1 MWATHRTLIFAAWH
15 TLPIVR
21 RSRFGFSDEVWLY
34 SLGTGVWRSLV
45 ARFVRDEE
53 AVGSN
58 PATPTV
64 NRRDRLVPAIL
75 YVYSQTDCQHGRKG
89 GNEAGAGGRAPLR
102 HAGGCG
108 ARGRRQGTPSACGR
122 LRYSRAA
129 AEHPFDMR
137 EAAVP
142 EGGGRAPLRHAG
154 SCGARGRV
162 AGHPFGIRAAAV
174 PEGGGRAWPGFEPTR
189 RAEGSRRGR
198 RAGGPTPSGA
208 ESSWGGGPTP
218 LSTEK
223 GHRHCAVTIENGDPT
238 HQQHGRQ
245 GPHVRSSHVHNV
257 EACIT
262 NLFHV
267 INFQCIHSYD
277 I

>member
-75 YVYSQTDCQHGRKG
+75 YVHSQTDCQHGRKG
-89 GNEAGAGGRAPLR
+89 GNEAGAGGVATMQHAP
-102 HAGGCG
+102 
-108 ARGRRQGTPSACGR
+108 T
-122 LRYSRAA
+122 
-129 AEHPFDMR
+129 
-137 EAAVP
+137 
-142 EGGGRAPLRHAG
+142 
-154 SCGARGRV
+154 
-162 AGHPFGIRAAAV
+162 AV

>member
-34 SLGTGVWRSLV
+34 SWGTGVWRSLV

-75 YVYSQTDCQHGRKG
+75 YVHSQTDCQHGRKG
-89 GNEAGAGGRAPLR
+89 GNEAGVGGVATVQHAAGD
-102 HAGGCG
+102 CG
-108 ARGRRQGTPSACGR
+108 TRGRRQGAPSVCGR
-122 LRYSRAA
+122 LWCPRAA
-129 AEHPFDMR
+129 AGP
-137 EAAVP
+137 
-142 EGGGRAPLRHAG
+142 GRA
-154 SCGARGRV
+154 SN
-162 AGHPFGIRAAAV
+162 
-174 PEGGGRAWPGFEPTR
+174 R
-189 RAEGSRRGR
+189 RAEPKARGADGE
-198 RAGGPTPSGA
+198 RAGREPSGA
-208 ESSWGGGPTP
+208 ESSWGGGPTH

-223 GHRHCAVTIENGDPT
+223 GHRHCAVTIENDDPT
-238 HQQHGRQ
+238 HHQHGRQ
-245 GPHVRSSHVHNV
+245 GPHERSNHVHNV
-257 EACIT
+257 EACVTI
-262 NLFHV
+262 LSHV

>member
-89 GNEAGAGGRAPLR
+89 GNEAGAGGVATMQHAP
-102 HAGGCG
+102 
-108 ARGRRQGTPSACGR
+108 T
-122 LRYSRAA
+122 
-129 AEHPFDMR
+129 
-137 EAAVP
+137 
-142 EGGGRAPLRHAG
+142 
-154 SCGARGRV
+154 
-162 AGHPFGIRAAAV
+162 AV
-174 PEGGGRAWPGFEPTR
+174 PEGGGRAWPSFEPTR

-245 GPHVRSSHVHNV
+245 GPHERSNHVHNV
-257 EACIT
+257 EACVT
-262 NLFHV
+262 NLSHV

>member
-1 MWATHRTLIFAAWH
+1 ML
-15 TLPIVR
+15 
-21 RSRFGFSDEVWLY
+21 
-34 SLGTGVWRSLV
+34 
-45 ARFVRDEE
+45 ARFQNHNNV
-53 AVGSN
+53 
-58 PATPTV
+58 PTAQCE
-64 NRRDRLVPAIL
+64 P
-75 YVYSQTDCQHGRKG
+75 
-89 GNEAGAGGRAPLR
+89 P
-102 HAGGCG
+102 
-108 ARGRRQGTPSACGR
+108 RRQG
-122 LRYSRAA
+122 L
-129 AEHPFDMR
+129 
-137 EAAVP
+137 AAVLV
-142 EGGGRAPLRHAG
+142 GGGRAWPGFEPTR
-154 SCGARGRV
+154 
-162 AGHPFGIRAAAV
+162 RASAVLQAPPVWRMPVGPEDLAAV
-174 PEGGGRAWPGFEPTR
+174 LVGGGRAWPGFEPTR

-267 INFQCIHSYD
+267 INFQCIHSHD

>member
-75 YVYSQTDCQHGRKG
+75 YVHSQADCQHGRKG

-102 HAGGCG
+102 HAGSCG

-122 LRYSRAA
+122 LRCPRA
-129 AEHPFDMR
+129 
-137 EAAVP
+137 
-142 EGGGRAPLRHAG
+142 
-154 SCGARGRV
+154 
-162 AGHPFGIRAAAV
+162 
-174 PEGGGRAWPGFEPTR
+174 GGRAWPGLEPTR

-198 RAGGPTPSGA
+198 RAGGPPPSG
-208 ESSWGGGPTP
+208 
-218 LSTEK
+218 TEK
-223 GHRHCAVTIENGDPT
+223 GRQHCAVTIENGDPT
-238 HQQHGRQ
+238 HHQHGRQ
-245 GPHVRSSHVHNV
+245 GPHERSSHVHNA

>member
-75 YVYSQTDCQHGRKG
+75 YVHSQTDCQHGRKG

-102 HAGGCG
+102 HAGSCG
-108 ARGRRQGTPSACGR
+108 TQGRQQGTPSTCGQ

-129 AEHPFDMR
+129 AGP
-137 EAAVP
+137 
-142 EGGGRAPLRHAG
+142 GRA
-154 SCGARGRV
+154 SS
-162 AGHPFGIRAAAV
+162 
-174 PEGGGRAWPGFEPTR
+174 R
-189 RAEGSRRGR
+189 RAEPKARGADGE
-198 RAGGPTPSGA
+198 RAGHRPRVQKRVT
-208 ESSWGGGPTP
+208 
-218 LSTEK
+218 ST
-223 GHRHCAVTIENGDPT
+223 A
-238 HQQHGRQ
+238 Q
-245 GPHVRSSHVHNV
+245 
-257 EACIT
+257 
-262 NLFHV
+262 
-267 INFQCIHSYD
+267 
-277 I
+277 

>member
-75 YVYSQTDCQHGRKG
+75 YVHSQADCQHGRKG
-89 GNEAGAGGRAPLR
+89 GNEAGAGGVATMQHAPTAVLKGGSRALLR

-108 ARGRRQGTPSACGR
+108 TQGRRQGLAGLRADAPSRR
-122 LRYSRAA
+122 LAARTASGRAA
-129 AEHPFDMR
+129 ALGCR
-137 EAAVP
+137 EQL
-142 EGGGRAPLRHAG
+142 GR
-154 SCGARGRV
+154 
-162 AGHPFGIRAAAV
+162 RAAAFGCR
-174 PEGGGRAWPGFEPTR
+174 EQL
-189 RAEGSRRGR
+189 GR
-198 RAGGPTPSGA
+198 RATGTA
-208 ESSWGGGPTP
+208 
-218 LSTEK
+218 
-223 GHRHCAVTIENGDPT
+223 
-238 HQQHGRQ
+238 Q
-245 GPHVRSSHVHNV
+245 
-257 EACIT
+257 
-262 NLFHV
+262 
-267 INFQCIHSYD
+267 
-277 I
+277 

>member
-108 ARGRRQGTPSACGR
+108 ARGRRQGTPSTCGR

-129 AEHPFDMR
+129 A
-137 EAAVP
+137 
-142 EGGGRAPLRHAG
+142 
-154 SCGARGRV
+154 
-162 AGHPFGIRAAAV
+162 GHSFGMRAAAV
-174 PEGGGRAWPGFEPTR
+174 LKGGGRAWPGFEPTR

-198 RAGGPTPSGA
+198 RAGGPPPSGA
-208 ESSWGGGPTP
+208 ESSWGGGPP
-218 LSTEK
+218 PSGTEK
-223 GHRHCAVTIENGDPT
+223 GHRHCAVTIGNGDPT
-238 HQQHGRQ
+238 HQQHGHQ
-245 GPHVRSSHVHNV
+245 CPHERSRHVHNA

>member
-89 GNEAGAGGRAPLR
+89 GNEAGAGGRALLR

-108 ARGRRQGTPSACGR
+108 T
-122 LRYSRAA
+122 
-129 AEHPFDMR
+129 
-137 EAAVP
+137 
-142 EGGGRAPLRHAG
+142 
-154 SCGARGRV
+154 RGRV
-162 AGHPFGIRAAAV
+162 AGRPFDMRAAVV

-198 RAGGPTPSGA
+198 RAGGPPPSGA
-208 ESSWGGGPTP
+208 ESSWGGGPP
-218 LSTEK
+218 PSGTEK
-223 GHRHCAVTIENGDPT
+223 GHQHCAVTIENGDPT

>member
-34 SLGTGVWRSLV
+34 SWGTGVWRSLV

-75 YVYSQTDCQHGRKG
+75 YVHSQTDCQHGRKG
-89 GNEAGAGGRAPLR
+89 GNEAGVGGVATVQ
-102 HAGGCG
+102 HA
-108 ARGRRQGTPSACGR
+108 AT
-122 LRYSRAA
+122 
-129 AEHPFDMR
+129 
-137 EAAVP
+137 AVP
-142 EGGGRAPLRHAG
+142 EGGGR
-154 SCGARGRV
+154 V
-162 AGHPFGIRAAAV
+162 PFGMRAAAV
-174 PEGGGRAWPGFEPTR
+174 LEGGGRAWPGFEPTR

-198 RAGGPTPSGA
+198 RAGGPTPSGT
-208 ESSWGGGPTP
+208 ESSWRGGPPP

-223 GHRHCAVTIENGDPT
+223 GHQHCAVTIENGDPT

-245 GPHVRSSHVHNV
+245 GPHERSNHVHNV
-257 EACIT
+257 EACVT
-262 NLFHV
+262 NLSHI

>member
-75 YVYSQTDCQHGRKG
+75 YVHSQTDCQGRERG
-89 GNEAGAGGRAPLR
+89 RGGRCGD
-102 HAGGCG
+102 HA
-108 ARGRRQGTPSACGR
+108 ARGDFGAQ
-122 LRYSRAA
+122 
-129 AEHPFDMR
+129 
-137 EAAVP
+137 
-142 EGGGRAPLRHAG
+142 GRA
-154 SCGARGRV
+154 
-162 AGHPFGIRAAAV
+162 AGHPFGMREAAV

-198 RAGGPTPSGA
+198 RAGGPPPSGA
-208 ESSWGGGPTP
+208 ESSWRGGPPP

-223 GHRHCAVTIENGDPT
+223 GHQHCAVTIENGDPT

-245 GPHVRSSHVHNV
+245 GPHERSSHVHNA

>member
-89 GNEAGAGGRAPLR
+89 GNEAGAGGRALLR

-108 ARGRRQGTPSACGR
+108 TRGRRQGAPSICGR
-122 LRYSRAA
+122 LRCPRA
-129 AEHPFDMR
+129 
-137 EAAVP
+137 
-142 EGGGRAPLRHAG
+142 GGRAPLRYEG
-154 SCGARGRV
+154 GCSARGRV
-162 AGHPFGIRAAAV
+162 AGHPFDMRAAVV

-198 RAGGPTPSGA
+198 RAGGPPPSG
-208 ESSWGGGPTP
+208 
-218 LSTEK
+218 TEK
-223 GHRHCAVTIENGDPT
+223 GHQHCAVTIENGDPT
-238 HQQHGRQ
+238 HQQHGHQ
-245 GPHVRSSHVHNV
+245 GPHERSSHVHNA